1 MAKQKQSNGSNRTAY
16 ASASRFAR
24 DNRRTL
30 GILGAAV
37 AGAGAL
43 FFGNRYK
50 GEIAERWSNSRFSR
64 SDTAEMP
71 TA

>member
-1 MAKQKQSNGSNRTAY
+1 MAKQKRSTAANRSSY

-37 AGAGAL
+37 AGSAAL
-43 FFGNRYK
+43 FFGRRYRDQQAA
-50 GEIAERWSNSRFSR
+50 AEWSE
-64 SDTAEMP
+64 DDVVGTPAI
-71 TA
+71 

>member
-16 ASASRFAR
+16 GSASRFAR

-50 GEIAERWSNSRFSR
+50 DQIAERWSNSRFSG
-64 SDTAEMP
+64 SDAAGTPA
-71 TA
+71 A